1 MLNCIFID
9 SIFLSSF
16 LAVTLIC
23 MTTALWGTLLLVGR
37 QPLLSESLSHASYPG
52 LLLGALLSCKVSFF
66 TDSILLV
73 IIFGC
78 LAAISGYGIIVFLEK
93 TLRVHKDASLCFVL
107 VVFFGLGVIL
117 TSYVKDSCPLLYNR
131 INAYL
136 YGQAATLG
144 YVEAKLAAFVFLLSI
159 TTLWW
164 WYRQIIVTIFD
175 KDYASTC
182 GLSTRVSGSV
192 ILIFISLVIVSG
204 VRSVGIILISSM
216 FVAPPLAARQ
226 LSDRLNIIFLLS
238 CLFGG
243 ICGALG
249 SYISVAFTC
258 HVSGH
263 GGVITFPTGPLVV
276 VISGCL
282 TLLCLIFSPK
292 SGWVTRY
299 IRRKYFAFSKNQ
311 EHLLKVFWYLLEDQ
325 IPEVG
330 ARDFVCS
337 HKYQEYFGPKPFP
350 RLRIWL
356 LECQG
361 LVKCRDYRWSLSSK
375 GKNRAKK
382 LVRAHRLWECYLV
395 RSLEFKEEE
404 VHGFAEEMEHVLTD
418 ELDYAITE
426 ILDNPHYDPH
436 DKIIPEKPQ
445 TMEEL

>member
-1 MLNCIFID
+1 
-9 SIFLSSF
+9 
-16 LAVTLIC
+16 
-23 MTTALWGTLLLVGR
+23 
-37 QPLLSESLSHASYPG
+37 
-52 LLLGALLSCKVSFF
+52 
-66 TDSILLV
+66 
-73 IIFGC
+73 
-78 LAAISGYGIIVFLEK
+78 
-93 TLRVHKDASLCFVL
+93 
-107 VVFFGLGVIL
+107 

-282 TLLCLIFSPK
+282 ILLCLIFSPK
-292 SGWVTRY
+292 S
-299 IRRKYFAFSKNQ
+299 
-311 EHLLKVFWYLLEDQ
+311 
-325 IPEVG
+325 
-330 ARDFVCS
+330 
-337 HKYQEYFGPKPFP
+337 
-350 RLRIWL
+350 
-356 LECQG
+356 
-361 LVKCRDYRWSLSSK
+361 
-375 GKNRAKK
+375 
-382 LVRAHRLWECYLV
+382 
-395 RSLEFKEEE
+395 
-404 VHGFAEEMEHVLTD
+404 
-418 ELDYAITE
+418 
-426 ILDNPHYDPH
+426 
-436 DKIIPEKPQ
+436 
-445 TMEEL
+445 